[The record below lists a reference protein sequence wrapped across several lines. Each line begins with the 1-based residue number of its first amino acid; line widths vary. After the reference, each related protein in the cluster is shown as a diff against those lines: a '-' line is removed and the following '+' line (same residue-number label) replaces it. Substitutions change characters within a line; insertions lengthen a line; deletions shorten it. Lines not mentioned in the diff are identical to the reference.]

1 VTLLIS
7 MLDDDEIAIVMDT
20 FGANAPVGSYFTKC
34 WAPAGGKFIVAG
46 TGTAPIVEPWLRAI
60 AADPNRA
67 VPAVIAEAERILPEL
82 WRQLSEQVG
91 EDQLGPTTA
100 WTFFFNPYGR
110 ATRISVSSRSNFARE
125 TETRKGTLIR
135 PEVPLDQFGS
145 FDGSD
150 AELLRLA
157 RHVARYCIEHPERVD
172 NVAVGGNA
180 RIVRLPRVG
189 AAVTRPLGRLS

>member
-1 VTLLIS
+1 

-110 ATRISVSSRSNFARE
+110 PPGSRCLPGRTSPARPKLV
-125 TETRKGTLIR
+125 R
-135 PEVPLDQFGS
+135 
-145 FDGSD
+145 
-150 AELLRLA
+150 EL
-157 RHVARYCIEHPERVD
+157 
-172 NVAVGGNA
+172 
-180 RIVRLPRVG
+180 
-189 AAVTRPLGRLS
+189 